1 MVEGSTSSATTEE
14 ERRME
19 ESWTHLTASTAGLP
33 RQQESSHRRADIL
46 CEHTTNLIVEEIR
59 LLREIAENPDMPTY
73 PLCEACTVRVMRE
86 LVAARDVAHEECE
99 MYEKEYARLQSEG
112 DSEEGSEETLKMQ
125 LQEADREESALLEE
139 LRVLEQ
145 ERSALRKNVAELQEQ
160 SAAIEQRHAS
170 YWREYN
176 DLHMQ
181 LRVNESETLKRKIET
196 ATQQVRLPVVRVCE
210 RVRACMNGWMNE

>member
-1 MVEGSTSSATTEE
+1 MSSATTEE
-14 ERRME
+14 ERRNLSME

-33 RQQESSHRRADIL
+33 QQQEGSRRRADVL
-46 CEHTTNLIVEEIR
+46 CEHATNLIVEEIR

-73 PLCEACTVRVMRE
+73 SLCEACTVRVMKE

-112 DSEEGSEETLKMQ
+112 DSEEGSEETLKIQ
-125 LQEADREESALLEE
+125 QDADREENALLEE
-139 LRVLEQ
+139 LRLLEQ
-145 ERSALRKNVAELQEQ
+145 ERSTLRKNVAELQEQ
-160 SAAIEQRHAS
+160 SAAIEQRHAA

-196 ATQQVRLPVVRVCE
+196 ASQQVRLHVN
-210 RVRACMNGWMNE
+210 ACICLHSCVDS